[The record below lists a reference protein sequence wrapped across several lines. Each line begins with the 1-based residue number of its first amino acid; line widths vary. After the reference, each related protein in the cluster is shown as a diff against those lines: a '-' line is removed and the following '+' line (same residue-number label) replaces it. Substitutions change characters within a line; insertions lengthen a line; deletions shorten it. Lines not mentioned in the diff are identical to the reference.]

1 MASDLDSSSA
11 QPAQLPPD
19 FDGLQYIASYSDLI
33 QAFGADPTAGAQHYL
48 AFGEAE
54 GRKADA
60 FNTPGYLARYPD
72 LQAAFGDDGD
82 AATAHY
88 IQFGFFEGRSYNDP
102 PTAVDSTGEATEDGG
117 PVKVNVLGNDTDPDV
132 GDTLTIVS
140 VDDADTVGGVQ
151 ISANGSAVFYNPRD
165 EFQELNAGQTATD
178 TFTYTIQDEAGA
190 QSTATVTMNIAGVD
204 EAPPAPPTPPGGQ
217 PPIETVETAFSAD
230 FLF

>member
-11 QPAQLPPD
+11 RPAQLPPD
-19 FDGLQYIASYSDLI
+19 FDGLQYIASYGDLI
-33 QAFGADPTAGAQHYL
+33 QTFGADPAAGEQHYL

-60 FNTPGYLARYPD
+60 FNEAEYLDRYPD

-88 IQFGFFEGRSYNDP
+88 IQFGFGEGRSYNDP
-102 PTAVDSTGEATEDGG
+102 PTAVGGTGEATEDGG
-117 PVKVNVLGNDTDPDV
+117 LVRLNVLANDTDPDV

-140 VDDADTVGGVQ
+140 VDDTDTVGAVQ
-151 ISANGSAVFYNPRD
+151 ISLNGSAVFYNPRD

-190 QSTATVTMNIAGVD
+190 ESTATVTMNIAGVD
-204 EAPPAPPTPPGGQ
+204 EPPGPGPDPDPGL
-217 PPIETVETAFSAD
+217 PPDVAALD